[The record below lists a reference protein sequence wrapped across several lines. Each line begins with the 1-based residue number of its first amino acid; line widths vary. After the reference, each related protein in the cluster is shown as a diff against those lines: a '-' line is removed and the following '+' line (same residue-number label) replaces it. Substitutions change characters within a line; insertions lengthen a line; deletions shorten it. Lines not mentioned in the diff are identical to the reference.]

1 MNDMAT
7 DARLAPEPSEAE
19 VRRSRAVSL
28 VWVIPLLAAVIAGW
42 LAWSTYARQGPLV
55 RISFETAEGMET
67 GATRIK
73 YREVDIGTV
82 ERIQIGDD
90 LERVVVTAR
99 MREGT
104 ERFATE
110 GTRYWIVR
118 PRVGTGGVSG
128 LGTLVSGAYIEVDP
142 GSGDEQQGEFVGLEE
157 PPQLRS
163 NVPGREF
170 VLRADTLGSVARGAP
185 LYYRG
190 IEVGQV
196 LGYDLL
202 EESREGLRISVFVR
216 APYDALV
223 RRQTR
228 FWNASGVSVSTGAD
242 GFRLQLA
249 SVQSL
254 LVGGIEFDTPGAAAV
269 GETAVQ
275 AGAEFYLFPDTE
287 AADRANNAPGQ
298 PYLVEFEGSA
308 RGLRRHAPVE
318 IRGIRIGSVDDV
330 RLVSGAAA
338 GTLHVQATIEIDPE
352 RIKVYDPAT
361 GEPEE
366 ARPTVEDYVGQ
377 GLRAQL
383 KTGNLLTGDL
393 YVDLDFYPD
402 AAPAKLDTTTRLPKI
417 PSVPTSL
424 ETIQAS
430 ATELLQKF
438 AALPLPDL
446 VRSLNG
452 TAQGLEKLVGSE
464 DTRAAVA
471 ALGPTLSALRD
482 TLTGVNA
489 QAEPLV
495 GSLKSS
501 AEAATATLRQA
512 EATFGQLQRTLGPAS
527 PLGRDLEAT
536 MGELRN
542 AARSIRVLTD
552 YLERHPE
559 ALVRGRRGGY
569 E

>member
-1 MNDMAT
+1 
-7 DARLAPEPSEAE
+7 
-19 VRRSRAVSL
+19 
-28 VWVIPLLAAVIAGW
+28 
-42 LAWSTYARQGPLV
+42 
-55 RISFETAEGMET
+55 
-67 GATRIK
+67 
-73 YREVDIGTV
+73 
-82 ERIQIGDD
+82 
-90 LERVVVTAR
+90 
-99 MREGT
+99 
-104 ERFATE
+104 
-110 GTRYWIVR
+110 
-118 PRVGTGGVSG
+118 
-128 LGTLVSGAYIEVDP
+128 
-142 GSGDEQQGEFVGLEE
+142 
-157 PPQLRS
+157 
-163 NVPGREF
+163 
-170 VLRADTLGSVARGAP
+170 
-185 LYYRG
+185 
-190 IEVGQV
+190 
-196 LGYDLL
+196 
-202 EESREGLRISVFVR
+202 
-216 APYDALV
+216 
-223 RRQTR
+223 
-228 FWNASGVSVSTGAD
+228 
-242 GFRLQLA
+242 
-249 SVQSL
+249 
-254 LVGGIEFDTPGAAAV
+254 
-269 GETAVQ
+269 
-275 AGAEFYLFPDTE
+275 
-287 AADRANNAPGQ
+287 
-298 PYLVEFEGSA
+298 
-308 RGLRRHAPVE
+308 
-318 IRGIRIGSVDDV
+318 
-330 RLVSGAAA
+330 
-338 GTLHVQATIEIDPE
+338 
-352 RIKVYDPAT
+352 
-361 GEPEE
+361 
-366 ARPTVEDYVGQ
+366 
-377 GLRAQL
+377 LRAQL

-402 AAPAKLDTTTRLPKI
+402 AAPAKLDTTTRLPKL

-512 EATFGQLQRTLGPAS
+512 EATFGQLQRTLGPTS

>member
-7 DARLAPEPSEAE
+7 DARLAPEPSDAE

-28 VWVIPLLAAVIAGW
+28 VWLVPLLAALIAGW
-42 LAWSTYARQGPLV
+42 LAWTTYARQGPVV
-55 RISFETAEGMET
+55 RISFETAEGIEPGST
-67 GATRIK
+67 KIR
-73 YREVDIGTV
+73 YREVEVGTV
-82 ERIQIGDD
+82 ERVQIGED
-90 LERVVVTAR
+90 LRRVVVTAR
-99 MREGT
+99 MREDAG
-104 ERFATE
+104 RFAGE
-110 GTRYWIVR
+110 GSQFWIVR

-142 GSGDEQQGEFVGLEE
+142 GTSEERQSEFTGLEE
-157 PPQLRS
+157 PPQIRS
-163 NVPGREF
+163 NVPGRNF
-170 VLRADTLGSVARGAP
+170 VLRADSLGSVARGAP
-185 LYYRG
+185 LYFRG

-196 LGYDLL
+196 LGYDLMQ
-202 EESREGLRISVFVR
+202 ESREGLSIKIFVR
-216 APYDALV
+216 APYDRLV
-223 RRQTR
+223 SRQTR

-242 GFRLQLA
+242 GFKLQLA
-249 SVQSL
+249 SVQAL
-254 LVGGIEFDTPGAAAV
+254 LVGGLEFETPAGVAAEPAP
-269 GETAVQ
+269 AD
-275 AGAEFYLFPDTE
+275 AEFYLFPDSA
-287 AADRANNAPGQ
+287 AADRADYARGQ

-308 RGLRRHAPVE
+308 RGLSRHAPVE
-318 IRGIRIGSVDDV
+318 IRGIRIGSVEDV
-330 RLVSGAAA
+330 LLVSGDVP
-338 GTLHVQATIEIDPE
+338 GTLRVQALIEVDPE

-366 ARPTVEDYVGQ
+366 ARPTVADYVGQ

-383 KTGNLLTGDL
+383 KTGNLLAGEL

-402 AAPAKLDTTTRLPKI
+402 AAPAALDTTTRHPTI

-446 VRSLNG
+446 INSLNG
-452 TAQGLEKLVGSE
+452 TAKNLESLVGSPE
-464 DTRAAVA
+464 TRAAVE
-471 ALGPTLSALRD
+471 ALGPTLTALRE
-482 TLTGVNA
+482 TLSGVNA

-495 GSLKSS
+495 GSLKGS
-501 AEAATATLRQA
+501 ADAATATLRQA

-536 MGELRN
+536 MTELRN

>member
-19 VRRSRAVSL
+19 VRHSRAVSL
-28 VWVIPLLAAVIAGW
+28 VWLVPLLAALIAGW
-42 LAWSTYARQGPLV
+42 LAWTAYARQGPVV
-55 RISFETAEGMET
+55 RLSFETADGLET

-90 LERVVVTAR
+90 LRRVVVTAR

-104 ERFATE
+104 ERFATQ
-110 GTRYWIVR
+110 GAQFWIVR

-142 GSGDEQQGEFVGLEE
+142 GPGGESQEEFVGLEE
-157 PPQLRS
+157 PPQIRS
-163 NVPGREF
+163 NVPGRSF
-170 VLRADTLGSVARGAP
+170 VLRADTLGSVTRGAP
-185 LYYRG
+185 LYHRG

-202 EESREGLRISVFVR
+202 EEGREGLRISVFVR

-223 RRQTR
+223 RSQTR

-254 LVGGIEFDTPGAAAV
+254 LVGGINFETPADIG
-269 GETAVQ
+269 GEPAQ
-275 AGAEFYLFPDTE
+275 PDAEFYLFPDSE
-287 AADRANNAPGQ
+287 AADRANHARGQ

-330 RLVSGAAA
+330 RLVSGAAP

-402 AAPAKLDTTTRLPKI
+402 AAPAKLDTSTRLPTI

-446 VRSLNG
+446 INSLNG
-452 TAQGLEKLVGSE
+452 TAKNLEKLVGSE
-464 DTRAAVA
+464 ETSAAVA
-471 ALGPTLSALRD
+471 ALGPTLSALRE
-482 TLTGVNA
+482 TLSGVNA

-495 GSLKSS
+495 GSLKGS

-536 MGELRN
+536 MSELRN